1 MTTSNQS
8 ETTNSRTAALAGVA
22 VAAAALG
29 SPATGRAGEQEDK
42 FLAAIKGD
50 DAEARKAAWLSA
62 DQMDP
67 QVIPALSALQVS
79 KNPAVRKAAAEALNH
94 VVHSVGKELDPAALR
109 ANRGRPN
116 APDERNKRQRVV
128 QALLG
133 LLDGKRHEEE
143 KVTALRHLSLVADTD
158 SVAPIAKLVHD
169 EKLREEVVFCL
180 ERIPGKVS
188 EEALLAALGGASDDF
203 KPRIL
208 AALGH
213 RQADE
218 AMGAC
223 LEAMKSSDATIA
235 VAGMKAAAR
244 IGAPVAGDI
253 QLPDYDSLSDWR
265 KIEYDDSLLRY
276 ADALLAR
283 GDADHASGLYRRA
296 LDREEGHLQ
305 CAAVIG
311 LAKIGT
317 AEAAAAI
324 HPKLSSDNN
333 TVRITA
339 QKAWG
344 AMSKHAAG

>member
-1 MTTSNQS
+1 MTTSNKS
-8 ETTNSRTAALAGVA
+8 ETAHARKAALAA
-22 VAAAALG
+22 VAAAAAFAV
-29 SPATGRAGEQEDK
+29 PATGRAGEKEDK
-42 FLAAIKGD
+42 FLADIKSD
-50 DAEARKAAWLSA
+50 DAETRLAAWLIA

-67 QVIPALSALQVS
+67 EVIPALSALQVS
-79 KNPAVRKAAAEALNH
+79 KKPGVRKAAAEALNH

-116 APDERNKRQRVV
+116 APDEQNKRQRVV
-128 QALLG
+128 QGLLG
-133 LLDGKRHEEE
+133 LLDGKRHEDE
-143 KVTALRHLSLVADTD
+143 KVSALRHLSLVADVD
-158 SVAPIAKLVHD
+158 SVAAIAKLVHD
-169 EKLREEVVFCL
+169 GRLREEVVFCL
-180 ERIPGKVS
+180 ERIPGKTA
-188 EEALLAALGGASDDF
+188 EEALLAALDGAADEF

-223 LEAMKSSDATIA
+223 LAAMKSSDTTIA
-235 VAGMKAAAR
+235 MAGMKAAAR
-244 IGAPVAGDI
+244 IGVPAAGDI

-283 GDADHASGLYRRA
+283 GDSEHASGLYRGA
-296 LDREEGHLQ
+296 LNREEEHLQ
-305 CAAVIG
+305 CAAIIG

-324 HPKLSSDNN
+324 YPKLSSDNN
-333 TVRITA
+333 AVRITA
-339 QKAWG
+339 QKAWA
-344 AMSKHAAG
+344 AMSKRAAG

>member
-1 MTTSNQS
+1 MTTSNKS
-8 ETTNSRTAALAGVA
+8 ESTNARTGVLTGVA
-22 VAAAALG
+22 VAAAALAG
-29 SPATGRAGEQEDK
+29 PATSRAGEKEDK

-62 DQMDP
+62 DQMAP
-67 QVIPALSALQVS
+67 EVIPALSALQVS
-79 KNPAVRKAAAEALNH
+79 KNPGVRKAAAEALNH
-94 VVHSVGKELDPAALR
+94 VVHSVGKELDPATLR

-128 QALLG
+128 QELLG

-158 SVAPIAKLVHD
+158 SVALIAKLLHH

-223 LEAMKSSDATIA
+223 LEAMKSSDTVIA
-235 VAGMKAAAR
+235 MAGMKAGAR
-244 IGAPVAGDI
+244 IGAPVGNDL
-253 QLPDYDSLSDWR
+253 QLPDRDSLSNWQR
-265 KIEYDDSLLRY
+265 VEHDDSSLRY
-276 ADALLAR
+276 ADAQVAR
-283 GDADHASGLYRRA
+283 GDAEQAFRIYREI
-296 LDREEGHLQ
+296 LDREEEHLQ

-324 HPKLSSDNN
+324 YRKLSSDNN

-339 QKAWG
+339 QKAW
-344 AMSKHAAG
+344 ATMSKLAAG